1 MRTDAPPLLPIF
13 RSDVQGRLLAYL
25 YEAPT
30 REWTLTE
37 LKERVGAHVATIH
50 REVTRLEAAGIL
62 RTRRIGRSRLV
73 TTDPG
78 WPAAKELAAL
88 VVKIFGPV
96 RVLTQILG
104 PIPGVEEAFIH
115 GSWAER
121 FLGRKGPVP
130 NDLDVLVLGH
140 PDPDDID
147 RAMREAR
154 TQIAVDVNIMVRSQ
168 QAWSRAED
176 GFVRMVKASPLVEI
190 PIGQRQ

>member
-13 RSDVQGRLLAYL
+13 RSNVQGRLLAYL

-30 REWTLTE
+30 REWSLTD
-37 LKERVGAHVATIH
+37 LAERVGAHVATIH
-50 REVTRLEAAGIL
+50 REVSRLESAGIL

-78 WPAAKELAAL
+78 WPAAEELGAL

-96 RVLTQILG
+96 RVLGQILG
-104 PIPGVEEAFIH
+104 LIPGVENVFIH
-115 GSWAER
+115 GSWAQR
-121 FLGRKGPVP
+121 YLGTKGPPP

-147 RAMREAR
+147 GAMRDAR
-154 TQIAVDVNIMVRSQ
+154 TRIAVDVNILVRSR
-168 QAWSRAED
+168 QAWMRAED
-176 GFVRMVKASPLVEI
+176 GFIRMVKASPLLEI
-190 PIGQRQ
+190 PIGQPG